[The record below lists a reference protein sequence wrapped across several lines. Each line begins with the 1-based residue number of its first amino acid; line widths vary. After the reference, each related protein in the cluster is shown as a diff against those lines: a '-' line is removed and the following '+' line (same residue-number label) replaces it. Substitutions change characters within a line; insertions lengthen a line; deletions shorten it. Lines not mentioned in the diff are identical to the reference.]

1 MILNMKGEDATNLPS
16 ERKFISIELNPYME
30 NASIEDFVNNY
41 LVPFMNKL
49 EVPVINL
56 YIHE

>member
-1 MILNMKGEDATNLPS
+1 MILNMKGEDVTNLPS

-41 LVPFMNKL
+41 LLSFMNKL

>member
-1 MILNMKGEDATNLPS
+1 MILNMKGEDVTNLPS

-41 LVPFMNKL
+41 LVPFMNQLK
-49 EVPVINL
+49 VPVLKIN
-56 YIHE
+56 INE

>member
-1 MILNMKGEDATNLPS
+1 MILNMKGEDVTNLPS

-41 LVPFMNKL
+41 LVPFMNQLK
-49 EVPVINL
+49 VPVLKVNIN
-56 YIHE
+56 E

>member
-1 MILNMKGEDATNLPS
+1 MILNMKGEDVTNLPS

-30 NASIEDFVNNY
+30 TASIEDFVNNY

>member
-1 MILNMKGEDATNLPS
+1 MKGEDVTNLPS

-30 NASIEDFVNNY
+30 NEYIEDFVNNY
-41 LVPFMNKL
+41 LVPFMNKV

>member
-1 MILNMKGEDATNLPS
+1 MILNMKGEDVTNLPS
-16 ERKFISIELNPYME
+16 KRKFISIELNPYME

>member
-1 MILNMKGEDATNLPS
+1 MILNMKGEDVTNLPS
-16 ERKFISIELNPYME
+16 ERKFINIELNPYME

>member
-1 MILNMKGEDATNLPS
+1 MILNMKGEDVTNLPS
-16 ERKFISIELNPYME
+16 ERKVISIELNPYME

>member
-1 MILNMKGEDATNLPS
+1 MILNMKGEDVTNLPS

-30 NASIEDFVNNY
+30 NASIEDFINNY

>member
-1 MILNMKGEDATNLPS
+1 MILNMKGEDVTNLPS

-30 NASIEDFVNNY
+30 NVSIEDFVNNY

>member
-1 MILNMKGEDATNLPS
+1 MILNMKGEDVTNLPS

-30 NASIEDFVNNY
+30 KASIEDFVNNY
-41 LVPFMNKL
+41 LVPFMKKL

>member
-1 MILNMKGEDATNLPS
+1 MILNMKGEDVTNLSS

>member
-1 MILNMKGEDATNLPS
+1 MILNMKGEDITNLPS

-49 EVPVINL
+49 EVPVLKIN
-56 YIHE
+56 INE

>member
-1 MILNMKGEDATNLPS
+1 MILNMKGEDVTNLPS
-16 ERKFISIELNPYME
+16 ERKVISIELNPYME

-56 YIHE
+56 YIYE